1 MQTYI
6 NKVRNNIPNLSKERA
21 YMSEAIL
28 EKISSD
34 YNTTYVNDK
43 KRKPGR
49 PKKIKEEESLNT
61 KIDNFSKN
69 N

>member
-1 MQTYI
+1 
-6 NKVRNNIPNLSKERA
+6 
-21 YMSEAIL
+21 MSEAIL

-49 PKKIKEEESLNT
+49 PKKMKEEESLNT
-61 KIDNFSKN
+61 KIDNFFKN